1 MIERIRRPRRARL
14 SAALAALALTLLLST
29 GARAG
34 LVIKLQPASTTAA
47 AGSSNNVLE
56 VVLINDSSDSL
67 TLSAFNVTLS
77 VPAGAGVTFTG
88 GDASTSLPYVF
99 AGNSV
104 GFLFVNPSGAN
115 TADVSDLADDT
126 MQLIPGNSTLGL
138 GRIFFSVDAVAVPDV
153 YTVSIEPATSLTG
166 GGPNFDPLPFTSEG
180 AEITVT
186 VAAVPEPSTL
196 ALSATA
202 IALAGVAWLRRS
214 AR

>member
-1 MIERIRRPRRARL
+1 MIERIRRPRLARP
-14 SAALAALALTLLLST
+14 SAALAALALTLLLNT

-34 LVIKLQPASTTAA
+34 LVIKLQPASTTVA
-47 AGSSNNVLE
+47 AGSSNNVFE
-56 VVLINDSSDSL
+56 VNLVNDSSDSL

-77 VPAGAGVTFTG
+77 TPSGAGITFTG
-88 GDASTSLPYVF
+88 GDSLTGQPYVF

-104 GFLFVNPSGAN
+104 GFLFVNPSGPN

-126 MQLIPGNSTLGL
+126 MQLILGNSTLGL
-138 GRIFFSVDAVAVPDV
+138 GRIFFSVDAGAAPGPHA
-153 YTVSIEPATSLTG
+153 VSIEPATSLTG

-186 VAAVPEPSTL
+186 AVPEPSTL

-202 IALAGVAWLRRS
+202 IALAGAAWLRGRA